1 MSSSESDCGLERYS
15 SIDSI
20 DNIYDEVPEDKKF
33 KINLLTLGKV
43 KDRFS
48 YTLKKGQELPYTRV
62 LKGNDKQC
70 RFKLILTMFLCEY

>member
-20 DNIYDEVPEDKKF
+20 NNIYDEVPEDKKF

-48 YTLKKGQELPYTRV
+48 YTLKKGRELPYTRV